1 MAPGPTT
8 QRPTPRGGLAYSV
21 GSTCVARRPLL
32 NQTPTTDY
40 TAPPRYGPE
49 RVTNLA
55 MRVMAP
61 LGGRGSPRAG
71 GQWGKQE
78 AQCNEGGHGRAGA
91 PYRKHIPSGRSEGP
105 VRGKRIVEKGKPAG
119 DRSSDAGKTV
129 QRNNVHGSDG
139 TPSALRTPGRSS
151 AERAHPPGGQCG
163 ARRLRSLAEEKHSP

>member
-8 QRPTPRGGLAYSV
+8 QRPTPRGDLAYSV

-71 GQWGKQE
+71 GQWGEQKR
-78 AQCNEGGHGRAGA
+78 NVTKAGT
-91 PYRKHIPSGRSEGP
+91 GEP
-105 VRGKRIVEKGKPAG
+105 VRHNENIYPADAQKVQSGASGSSDKGKPAG
-119 DRSSDAGKTV
+119 
-129 QRNNVHGSDG
+129 H
-139 TPSALRTPGRSS
+139 
-151 AERAHPPGGQCG
+151 
-163 ARRLRSLAEEKHSP
+163 